1 MEKSIG
7 SDTLEVFRTGY
18 YDMVRYYLGV
28 EIRALTV
35 IEIGGLQTIILI
47 GRVNFT

>member
-18 YDMVRYYLGV
+18 YDIVRYYLGV
-28 EIRALTV
+28 ESRVLSV
-35 IEIGGLQTIILI
+35 IEIRGLQTVILI
-47 GRVNFT
+47 GKINFT